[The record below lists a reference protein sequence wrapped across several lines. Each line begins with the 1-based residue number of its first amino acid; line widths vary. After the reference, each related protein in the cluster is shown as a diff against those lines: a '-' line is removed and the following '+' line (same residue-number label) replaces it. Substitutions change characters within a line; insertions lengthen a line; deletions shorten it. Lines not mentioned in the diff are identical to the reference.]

1 MSGELEEQADELL
14 ALSTILDDRA
24 FNHTGTDPHK
34 GSLEVQVNANYFFSF
49 FTTSISSGS
58 GEARLTSYS
67 ECLLNTRELCSSTSA
82 TTQDG
87 VQPSSGLPLHLR
99 PHI

>member
-34 GSLEVQVNANYFFSF
+34 GSLEVQVYTNYFF
-49 FTTSISSGS
+49 
-58 GEARLTSYS
+58 
-67 ECLLNTRELCSSTSA
+67 
-82 TTQDG
+82 
-87 VQPSSGLPLHLR
+87 LHNINILWLR
-99 PHI
+99 

>member
-34 GSLEVQVNANYFFSF
+34 GSLEVQVKTN
-49 FTTSISSGS
+49 
-58 GEARLTSYS
+58 
-67 ECLLNTRELCSSTSA
+67 
-82 TTQDG
+82 
-87 VQPSSGLPLHLR
+87 
-99 PHI
+99 

>member
-34 GSLEVQVNANYFFSF
+34 GSLEVQVKIKYFF
-49 FTTSISSGS
+49 
-58 GEARLTSYS
+58 YP
-67 ECLLNTRELCSSTSA
+67 
-82 TTQDG
+82 Q
-87 VQPSSGLPLHLR
+87 H
-99 PHI
+99 

>member
-34 GSLEVQVNANYFFSF
+34 GSLEVQVKLKTNYFFS
-49 FTTSISSGS
+49 S
-58 GEARLTSYS
+58 
-67 ECLLNTRELCSSTSA
+67 
-82 TTQDG
+82 
-87 VQPSSGLPLHLR
+87 
-99 PHI
+99 

>member
-34 GSLEVQVNANYFFSF
+34 GSLAVQVKTNYFLLHNI
-49 FTTSISSGS
+49 SISDS
-58 GEARLTSYS
+58 GEARLSSYS
-67 ECLLNTRELCSSTSA
+67 VCLLNTRELCSPTSA

-87 VQPSSGLPLHLR
+87 VQPSPGLPLQLR